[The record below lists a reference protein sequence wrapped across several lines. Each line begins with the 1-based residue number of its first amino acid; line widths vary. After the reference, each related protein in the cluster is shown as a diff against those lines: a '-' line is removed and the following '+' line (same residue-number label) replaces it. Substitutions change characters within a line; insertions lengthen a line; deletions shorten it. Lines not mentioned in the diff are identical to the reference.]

1 MNRKHA
7 GRRIQRDSIRA
18 MCAALAVMV
27 SMASLLPGC
36 ATGGA
41 TADGSSSSHALSA
54 YSDEPIAGNG
64 AVLWLKGMSCPLC
77 ATNVDKQ
84 LKRVEGVKSAAIDL
98 GNGTVTLRLEGSTR
112 PTPRRLAEAVRES
125 GFTLEKI
132 ETK

>member
-1 MNRKHA
+1 MNRNHT
-7 GRRIQRDSIRA
+7 GRRIPRGSIRA
-18 MCAALAVMV
+18 MCAALAVLL
-27 SMASLLPGC
+27 ASHLPGC

-41 TADGSSSSHALSA
+41 TADGSSSWHALSA
-54 YSDEPIAGNG
+54 YGDEPIAGDA

-84 LKRVEGVKSAAIDL
+84 LKRLEGVKSAAIDL

-112 PTPRRLAEAVRES
+112 PSPRRLAEAVRES

-132 ETK
+132 ESK

>member
-1 MNRKHA
+1 MNRKQSDPDI
-7 GRRIQRDSIRA
+7 RCESIQIV
-18 MCAALAVMV
+18 CAALAVML
-27 SMASLLPGC
+27 ASHLPGC

-41 TADGSSSSHALSA
+41 TTGGSSPSHALSA
-54 YSDEPIAGNG
+54 YGDEPIAGDG

-84 LKRVEGVKSAAIDL
+84 LKRVEGVKSATIDL

-112 PTPRRLAEAVRES
+112 PSPRRLAEAVRES

-132 ETK
+132 EAK